1 MPEYQQGGPSLGSES
16 TPNENYGKANVV
28 QTEKEFSHDSK
39 NEPELGDKLQITKR
53 IVIRKAELMANQY
66 DGWLL
71 KSMFLFSAFICAFSY
86 GLDSIIRSIY
96 MTYAMND
103 YQTHSLLSTVS
114 VISLTISA
122 VAQIFF
128 AGLSDVFGRLSMFI
142 VAIMFYVVGT
152 VIQSQA
158 YDVQRYAAGSIFYYI
173 GLVGSMFQVTLMLSD
188 CSSLKWRLLYNFVP
202 AWPALVTVWISGNV
216 VHVANPEKN
225 WSWGIAMW
233 AFIFPATCLPIIGCL
248 LHMRWK
254 LRNNSEWKEL
264 QEEKTY
270 FQTHGLVQTL
280 KQLFWKLDVVGVLLF
295 SVSTGCILI
304 PLTIAGGAS
313 THWRSAKVIAPLV
326 LGSLLVPFFIYW
338 ESKLALVPLAPFKM
352 LKDRGIWAPL
362 LITFLICFIY
372 MMAAGY
378 LYTILLVAG
387 NESSLS
393 ATRITSLYS
402 FVAAVFSPV
411 VGIFVARFSRLKP
424 FAVFGCSLYFVTMAL
439 FYHFRG
445 GTDTGKGVI
454 GAMVVWGI
462 TSCFFNYPINI
473 SMQTVTSHEN
483 MATVTAFG
491 LTIFR
496 IGGAVG
502 AAVSGAIWTQ
512 SLYPRLLKALGD
524 PTLALEAYN
533 MPLSFMLKHEWGTPA
548 RDAMIEA
555 YRYVQKYEVL
565 VGLIF
570 VAPMFLLTFF
580 LRDPPLT
587 EDYGQKLEDDEYVKH
602 DDPITDWIAER
613 FSSFKK
619 HE

>member
-1 MPEYQQGGPSLGSES
+1 
-16 TPNENYGKANVV
+16 
-28 QTEKEFSHDSK
+28 
-39 NEPELGDKLQITKR
+39 
-53 IVIRKAELMANQY
+53 
-66 DGWLL
+66 
-71 KSMFLFSAFICAFSY
+71 
-86 GLDSIIRSIY
+86 
-96 MTYAMND
+96 
-103 YQTHSLLSTVS
+103 
-114 VISLTISA
+114 
-122 VAQIFF
+122 
-128 AGLSDVFGRLSMFI
+128 
-142 VAIMFYVVGT
+142 
-152 VIQSQA
+152 
-158 YDVQRYAAGSIFYYI
+158 
-173 GLVGSMFQVTLMLSD
+173 
-188 CSSLKWRLLYNFVP
+188 
-202 AWPALVTVWISGNV
+202 
-216 VHVANPEKN
+216 
-225 WSWGIAMW
+225 
-233 AFIFPATCLPIIGCL
+233 
-248 LHMRWK
+248 
-254 LRNNSEWKEL
+254 
-264 QEEKTY
+264 
-270 FQTHGLVQTL
+270 
-280 KQLFWKLDVVGVLLF
+280 
-295 SVSTGCILI
+295 
-304 PLTIAGGAS
+304 
-313 THWRSAKVIAPLV
+313 
-326 LGSLLVPFFIYW
+326 
-338 ESKLALVPLAPFKM
+338 
-352 LKDRGIWAPL
+352 
-362 LITFLICFIY
+362 
-372 MMAAGY
+372 MAAGY

-445 GTDTGKGVI
+445 GADTGKGVI

-587 EDYGQKLEDDEYVKH
+587 EGYGQKLEDDEYVKH

-619 HE
+619 QE